1 MGEKAT
7 RGKNLKRLAIGHIF
21 AIKFYPFDCRLSLL
35 RSFFAK
41 EISKLSRK
49 VGDLGRKH
57 MVFYHMMLVK

>member
-7 RGKNLKRLAIGHIF
+7 RGKNLKRLGHIF
-21 AIKFYPFDCRLSLL
+21 AIKLYPFDCRLSLL

-41 EISKLSRK
+41 EIIILSRK
-49 VGDLGRKH
+49 VGVLGAKH